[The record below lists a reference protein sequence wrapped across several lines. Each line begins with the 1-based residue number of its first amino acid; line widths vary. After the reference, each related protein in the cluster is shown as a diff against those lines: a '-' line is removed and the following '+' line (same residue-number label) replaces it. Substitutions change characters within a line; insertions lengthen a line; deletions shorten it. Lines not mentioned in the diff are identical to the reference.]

1 MIDRPAPTEQ
11 AAPTEP
17 PAATGS
23 PSPTG
28 SSSSTG
34 RPSLNDRRR
43 AATQLEIATT
53 AAAFFAERGVEATS
67 AEEIA
72 RASGVALRT
81 FYRYFRT
88 KEEAVAP
95 LLADGGQRWLALIA
109 AAPAGLAVP
118 EVLELA
124 AMEALT
130 PADARA
136 ADALRWTRAL
146 LTDPGLRRVWQAV
159 HQDSE
164 DALVPILA
172 ERCGAGTDPLEVR
185 LAAAAATAAIRVAL
199 ESWAATAPGPA
210 TAPGLAE
217 GDAPTEGPGAPGPLA
232 ARCLRELTAGL
243 RLWAGADQA

>member
-1 MIDRPAPTEQ
+1 MTDRPAPTEQ
-11 AAPTEP
+11 AAP
-17 PAATGS
+17 AD
-23 PSPTG
+23 
-28 SSSSTG
+28 
-34 RPSLNDRRR
+34 RPSLTDRRR

-53 AAAFFAERGVEATS
+53 AAALFAERGAEATS

-95 LLADGGQRWLALIA
+95 LLAAGGQRWLASIT

-118 EVLELA
+118 EVLERA
-124 AMEALT
+124 AVEALT

-136 ADALRWTRAL
+136 AEALRWTRAL
-146 LTDPGLRRVWQAV
+146 LTDPGLRRIWQAV

-172 ERCGAGTDPLEVR
+172 ERCGAGVDPLEVR
-185 LAAAAATAAIRVAL
+185 LVAAAATAAIRVAL
-199 ESWAATAPGPA
+199 ESWAAAPEPAEGPA
-210 TAPGLAE
+210 
-217 GDAPTEGPGAPGPLA
+217 APGPLA

-243 RLWAGADQA
+243 RLFDGATG